1 MIRTMPA
8 QSVAIAMQRRLGPN
22 VMIAFSLPSHGG
34 DEDALDRESN
44 DDDGDVAMEAVCNIV
59 HRLHEGGPSAVRDI
73 RQFISSLEGLCE
85 AHMDRDPAG
94 MEDAAHDVYV
104 ALRSLTED

>member
-1 MIRTMPA
+1 ML
-8 QSVAIAMQRRLGPN
+8 AIGLPHPN
-22 VMIAFSLPSHGG
+22 GG
-34 DEDALDRESN
+34 DDEDSLDRESN
-44 DDDGDVAMEAVCNIV
+44 GGDDNDGDVAMTAVCNLV